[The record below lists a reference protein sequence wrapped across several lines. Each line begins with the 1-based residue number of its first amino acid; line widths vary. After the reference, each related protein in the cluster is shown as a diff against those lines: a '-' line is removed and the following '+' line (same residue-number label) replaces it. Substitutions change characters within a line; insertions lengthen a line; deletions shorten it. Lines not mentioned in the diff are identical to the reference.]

1 MKKAHLKIHSS
12 AARKDGFR
20 LFLMILPFLAYIFL
34 FSYVPLYG
42 WRYAFYRYQPGLDVS
57 QCEYVGWKYFTMLF
71 ADPFYRSELIRVM
84 KNTLGMAGI
93 NLLTSWLPMMFAVL
107 LAEITA
113 TRFKRVVQ
121 TLTTIPHFISWVLV
135 YAMAYCMFNPSAGF
149 INRLLVQ
156 LGIIDTG
163 IDFLADA
170 NHMWIKM
177 WLWGTWKGLGW
188 SAITYLAAIAG
199 IDKQLYEA
207 AVVDGASRWQR
218 IWNVTLP
225 GLIPTFFVLFVI
237 SIGNILSSG
246 VEQYMV
252 FDNPLVRPNL
262 EVLDL
267 YVFNMGVGS
276 GQYSYTTAIGA
287 MKTVV
292 AVVLMCGANWLSKII
307 RGSSVF

>member
-1 MKKAHLKIHSS
+1 MKKAHLKVHSS

-20 LFLMILPFLAYIFL
+20 LFLMIIPFLVYIFM

-42 WRYAFYRYQPGLDVS
+42 WRYAFYKYQPGLPLEAC
-57 QCEYVGWKYFTMLF
+57 QYVGWKYFAWLF
-71 ADPFYRSELIRVM
+71 SDPFYRSELIRVM

-93 NLLTSWLPMMFAVL
+93 SLATSWLPMIFAVL

-113 TRFKRVVQ
+113 NKFKRVVQ
-121 TLTTIPHFISWVLV
+121 TLTTIPNFISWILV
-135 YAMAYCMFNPSAGF
+135 YAMAYCMFSPGSGF
-149 INRLLVQ
+149 VNRLLLQ
-156 LGIIDTG
+156 LGWIEQS
-163 IDFLADA
+163 IDFLADPK
-170 NHMWIKM
+170 HMWLKM
-177 WLWGTWKGLGW
+177 WAWGTWKGLGW

-207 AVVDGASRWQR
+207 AVVDGANRLQR
-218 IWNVTLP
+218 IWHVTLP

-252 FDNPLVRPNL
+252 FDNAFVRPNI

-267 YVFNMGVGS
+267 YVFNMGMGS

-287 MKTVV
+287 MKTIV

>member
-1 MKKAHLKIHSS
+1 MEKTQSRLGSQE
-12 AARKDGFR
+12 RKNGVK
-20 LFLMILPFLAYIFL
+20 LFFMILPFLVYIFM

-42 WRYAFYRYQPGLDVS
+42 WRYAFYKYKPGLDLAK
-57 QCEYVGWKYFTMLF
+57 CEYVGWKYFTILF
-71 ADPFYRSELIRVM
+71 SDAFYRSELIRVM

-93 NLLTSWLPMMFAVL
+93 GLATSWLPMMFAIML
-107 LAEITA
+107 TEISSNKF
-113 TRFKRVVQ
+113 RRVVQ
-121 TLTTIPHFISWVLV
+121 TLTTIPNFISWILV
-135 YAMAYCMFNPSAGF
+135 YAMAYCMFSPGAGF
-149 INRLLVQ
+149 VNRILIQ
-156 LGIIDTG
+156 LGVIDTAV
-163 IDFLADA
+163 DFLAEPD
-170 NHMWIKM
+170 HVWLKM

-188 SAITYLAAIAG
+188 SAVTYLAAIAG

-207 AVVDGASRWQR
+207 AVVDGASRLQR
-218 IWNVTLP
+218 IWHVTLP

-252 FDNPLVRPNL
+252 FDNPFVRPSI

-287 MKTVV
+287 MKTII
-292 AVVLMCGANWLSKII
+292 AVILMCSANWLSKII